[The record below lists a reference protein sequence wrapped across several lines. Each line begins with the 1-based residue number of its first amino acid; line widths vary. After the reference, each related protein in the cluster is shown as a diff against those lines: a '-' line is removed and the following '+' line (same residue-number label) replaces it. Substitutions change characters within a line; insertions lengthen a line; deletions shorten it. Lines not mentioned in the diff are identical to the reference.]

1 MSDLSDNRITALA
14 RSALRAIAAEGK
26 IVNER
31 GALIESK
38 RILSSYFQQ
47 GDAID
52 GGSAAK
58 DSFPVEKSHP
68 RKYGMGYSVS
78 SVFRGRVPKAKILSA
93 DG

>member
-1 MSDLSDNRITALA
+1 MSDLSDSRITALA
-14 RSALRAIAAEGK
+14 RAALRAIAVEGK

-52 GGSAAK
+52 TVVRRKIRSLSRKVALGSTEWDILYRRYFEEEA
-58 DSFPVEKSHP
+58 
-68 RKYGMGYSVS
+68 RKRK
-78 SVFRGRVPKAKILSA
+78 F
-93 DG
+93 

>member
-31 GALIESK
+31 GALVESR
-38 RILSSYFQQ
+38 RILSSYFQR

-52 GGSAAK
+52 AAVQRKIRSLSRKVAPGSTEW
-58 DSFPVEKSHP
+58 DVLYRRYFEEES
-68 RKYGMGYSVS
+68 RKRK
-78 SVFRGRVPKAKILSA
+78 F
-93 DG
+93 